1 MVTVKTAGG
10 STQGSFV
17 TKVDTSKA
25 NATGHYGI
33 ELEASTSSANAL
45 VTTSKIAN
53 FDTSA
58 PTPPK
63 PTPGDWTATATPS
76 SATASSTINAGGL
89 KITLTPPQQAAAST
103 VGTAASGDL
112 AIQYI
117 TTSSF
122 GASPDA
128 KFTCVADASDAS
140 SETCT
145 NDSAITMPD
154 SAERIS
160 LSFTTQSTDSSTS
173 SPYKID
179 GAQFTINPAANPSK
193 QTFRIMD
200 GTTEVASSSDAVN
213 TGFDNEQLQVV
224 TGKIHLNDTLIID
237 SEGSKSQTCFV
248 GKDGTTPLPN
258 GQSIQI
264 TTNYQEVHVTTCK
277 S

>member
-1 MVTVKTAGG
+1 MP
-10 STQGSFV
+10 
-17 TKVDTSKA
+17 
-25 NATGHYGI
+25 
-33 ELEASTSSANAL
+33 
-45 VTTSKIAN
+45 TTSKGTYKLVVTAG
-53 FDTSA
+53 DTTNDSTHTQA
-58 PTPPK
+58 TTFVAGTTPPK
-63 PTPGDWTATATPS
+63 PTPKGDWTATANPS
-76 SATASSTINAGGL
+76 SATASSTIKQGGL

-154 SAERIS
+154 SAESIS

-179 GAQFTINPAANPSK
+179 EAQFTINPAANPSK
-193 QTFRIMD
+193 QAFRIMD

-213 TGFDNEQLQVV
+213 TGFDNKQLQVV
-224 TGKIHLNDTLIID
+224 TGKIHLNDTLTIE
-237 SEGSKSQTCFV
+237 SEGGKSQTCFV
-248 GKDGTTPLPN
+248 GIDGITPLPT